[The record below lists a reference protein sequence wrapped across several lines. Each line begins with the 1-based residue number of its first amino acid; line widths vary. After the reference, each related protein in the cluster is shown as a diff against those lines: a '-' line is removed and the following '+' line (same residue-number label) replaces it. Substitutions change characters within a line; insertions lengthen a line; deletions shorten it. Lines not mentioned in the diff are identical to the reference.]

1 MLILIKYWKLL
12 VNANPGMPVCR
23 YVDMCVD
30 AYVRVLAFSQ
40 SDTLHCFC
48 REKMA
53 FFTTV
58 NINVP
63 VVPRETLEK
72 DDRTAE
78 DFFQDDRIGE
88 EV

>member
-1 MLILIKYWKLL
+1 M
-12 VNANPGMPVCR
+12 R
-23 YVDMCVD
+23 VDMHACVL
-30 AYVRVLAFSQ
+30 VFSQ

-72 DDRTAE
+72 EDRAAE

>member
-1 MLILIKYWKLL
+1 
-12 VNANPGMPVCR
+12 
-23 YVDMCVD
+23 
-30 AYVRVLAFSQ
+30 
-40 SDTLHCFC
+40 
-48 REKMA
+48 MA

-63 VVPRETLEK
+63 VVPQETMERE
-72 DDRTAE
+72 DRTAE

>member
-1 MLILIKYWKLL
+1 
-12 VNANPGMPVCR
+12 
-23 YVDMCVD
+23 
-30 AYVRVLAFSQ
+30 
-40 SDTLHCFC
+40 
-48 REKMA
+48 MA

-72 DDRTAE
+72 EDRAAE

-88 EV
+88 EVWRDAAVVSVLNFSFAEQTAASQYRWGRKV